1 MLLCADLE
9 QMRLIIGIFLAFVVS
24 AVAYDL
30 GVRLPFDVVEQL
42 AIVGALALA
51 FWGIVA
57 RLSDDE
63 HAHRHH

>member
-30 GVRLPFDVVEQL
+30 GLRLPFDVVEQL
-42 AIVGALALA
+42 AIVGVMALG
-51 FWGIVA
+51 FWGLVA

-63 HAHRHH
+63 PAHHH